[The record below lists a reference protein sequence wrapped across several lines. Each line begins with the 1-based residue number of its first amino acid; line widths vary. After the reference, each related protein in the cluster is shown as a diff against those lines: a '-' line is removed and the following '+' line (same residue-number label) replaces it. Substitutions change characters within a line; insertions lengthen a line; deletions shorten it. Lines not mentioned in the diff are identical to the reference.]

1 MKKLTLVIFSI
12 MLILTACG
20 TLQVADVARLSPG
33 MTQIEVDRILGN
45 PVRILSSSY
54 IQDGEINVYEYI
66 TYRNESYAVEF
77 LNGRLNRYDFMYENV
92 PPAII
97 EPNPVPV
104 YPVYPVRPT
113 PPVRP
118 QPERPTPPV
127 RPQPERPIPPVKPQP
142 ERPAP
147 TVRPQPERPATRPS
161 GTNSPNSST
170 KPETSRPATRP
181 SGTTSTRRPA
191 TKTTTE
197 ETSTTKTN
205 SEEKK
210 TNEPSK

>member
-1 MKKLTLVIFSI
+1 

-92 PPAII
+92 PPVII

-113 PPVRP
+113 PPV
-118 QPERPTPPV
+118 
-127 RPQPERPIPPVKPQP
+127 KPQP

-147 TVRPQPERPATRPS
+147 TVRPQPERTATRPT
-161 GTNSPNSST
+161 GTNRPNSST
-170 KPETSRPATRP
+170 KPEISRPATRP

-197 ETSTTKTN
+197 GTSTTKTN

-210 TNEPSK
+210 TNEPNK